1 MAVLIP
7 DTPKDCTRSERV
19 VYQRLGAELDKDW
32 IILHSLGLTD
42 HATKRRGEADIV
54 VLGTQGIFVLEV
66 KGGHV
71 SCKDGKWFFGTP
83 GENVVE
89 KKEDP
94 WTQASGGMFALIKRI
109 KKEAPDLESLLF
121 GFGVVMPMERFT
133 TRGEEFDL
141 KVLLDKRD
149 FGRNLSF
156 YMGDLER
163 RWRAILAERGQRE
176 ARRPTIQDIK
186 RIRKILRPDVES
198 SFSLG
203 SWLNAVEQELI
214 QLTNEQIRIS
224 RRLAANSRMIVTG
237 KAGTGKTVLAIRR
250 VLQLAE
256 QGKKVLFLCFNQ
268 LLAKHVSESIKDNPL
283 LHLITVRHLHGHY
296 IEAIR
301 EAGLQGQIT
310 SNSGDERT
318 LFGVVYPQ
326 LYAEAMMELEPAPF
340 DAVVV
345 DEAQDILTADNL
357 DALDLTIAGGLEGG
371 CWHLFLDPQQN
382 IYGSL
387 SDQAES
393 RLERVSFARDELL
406 DNCRNTREVAYQT
419 SIIST
424 LEVAVE
430 GAPSGPACD
439 CIFFGSVEDGLS
451 LLEGQVRLLMSRDVN
466 PKDIIIL
473 STRKR
478 ENSMIAG
485 KPSIAGLKIQ
495 DASEKPMDKSISFC
509 TMHSFKGMER
519 SVVIA
524 IDLSE
529 LGQEEWGKLHYAG
542 LSRAKSML
550 IPMVP
555 KSSKNK
561 YKELVM
567 AFGRRLSKQ

>member
-32 IILHSLGLTD
+32 VILHSLGLTD

-54 VLGTQGIFVLEV
+54 ILSTQGIFVLEV

-71 SCKDGKWFFGTP
+71 SCKAGKWYFGTA
-83 GENVVE
+83 GEIVGE
-89 KKEDP
+89 KEEDP
-94 WTQASGGMFALIKRI
+94 WTQATGGMFALIKRI
-109 KKEAPDLESLLF
+109 KKEAPDLESLIF

-156 YMGDLER
+156 YIGDLER
-163 RWRAILAERGQRE
+163 RWKTILAERGHRE
-176 ARRPTIQDIK
+176 ARKPTIQDIK

-198 SFSLG
+198 TFSLG

-224 RRLAANSRMIVTG
+224 RRLAANSRMVVTG

-250 VLQLAE
+250 VIQLAE
-256 QGKKVLFLCFNQ
+256 QGKSVLFLCFNQ
-268 LLAKHVSESIKDNPL
+268 LLAKHVSQSIKDSPL

-301 EAGLQGQIT
+301 EAGLQGQIN

-318 LFGVVYPQ
+318 LFGVVYPK
-326 LYAEAMMELEPAPF
+326 LYAEAMLELEPALF

-387 SDQAES
+387 SDEAES
-393 RLERVSFARDELL
+393 RLERISFARDELL

-419 SIIST
+419 SIISM
-424 LEVAVE
+424 LDVAVE
-430 GAPSGPACD
+430 GAPSGPACN
-439 CIFFGSVEDGLS
+439 CVFFESVQDGIT
-451 LLEGQVRLLMSRDVN
+451 LLEGQVRLLISRDVN

-485 KPSIAGLKIQ
+485 IPTIAGLQ
-495 DASEKPMDKSISFC
+495 VRDVSEMFIDKSISFC
-509 TMHSFKGMER
+509 TMHSFKGLER

-524 IDLSE
+524 IDLNE
-529 LGQEEWGKLHYAG
+529 LGQEEWAKLHYAG
-542 LSRAKSML
+542 LSRARLLL

-555 KSSKNK
+555 KSSEKR
-561 YKELVM
+561 YKELVT